1 MTTRDVEKYLEQL
14 RDEGVQRGRDQGFAQ
29 AVLVAYRARFGAPP
43 AALVAAVEQVRDH
56 AALERWLE
64 RVTTRSAEEI
74 AAALRRPRRAR
85 PAGLTK
91 SRRRASPRRTSAA
104 R

>member
-14 RDEGVQRGRDQGFAQ
+14 RDEGVQRGRDQRFAQ

-43 AALVAAVEQVRDH
+43 AALVAAVEQARDH